1 MVIKSLYKREY
12 DEFLKPSLVTVTWSS
27 LRERDYK
34 VIMVYTTRVEL
45 KSLAR
50 LPLVVDSSPLHIVTQ
65 ILSFTFFHKLLRI
78 LPFPRMM
85 LLEIS
90 EHFVNTGQN

>member
-12 DEFLKPSLVTVTWSS
+12 DEFLKPSLVTVTRSS

-50 LPLVVDSSPLHIVTQ
+50 LPLGGRQ
-65 ILSFTFFHKLLRI
+65 LSTPHSNTNFVIYLL
-78 LPFPRMM
+78 
-85 LLEIS
+85 S
-90 EHFVNTGQN
+90 